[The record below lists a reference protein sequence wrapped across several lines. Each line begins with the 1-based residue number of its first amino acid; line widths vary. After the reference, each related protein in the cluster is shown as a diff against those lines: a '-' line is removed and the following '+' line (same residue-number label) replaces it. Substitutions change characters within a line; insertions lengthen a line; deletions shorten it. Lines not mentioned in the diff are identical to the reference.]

1 LKYLHEFELFEKEQ
15 RLDQSTIWSVK
26 WWSLCRYSAS
36 QFINDG
42 LNPAQPSQSAQR
54 PKKRDLIYRCFL
66 FITRLMMR
74 SSAQKAI
81 IFLAHPRLKN
91 DGELTDIYTDSVLSE
106 LPKNYSL
113 LQLEPVRNSDESKR
127 LSEPFRIPL
136 DFIYILSAIIYIIVD
151 NVLTI
156 IGEKRRVI
164 GKLSDGLFNSHFTD
178 LNGTSF
184 AGFAYSRILKFKI
197 HRWLYAILF
206 RHTKASS
213 LILSVSAGNEA
224 IISAASLCGLKVIEL
239 QHGTPVR
246 GKLNYDYS
254 SGINKEYA
262 VDYFF
267 GYGGF
272 FSRDLEVL
280 PRKIQRVA
288 LGNPYLQ
295 KKIEISSARKVNAE
309 LPHILFI
316 SQFPIDNAMASWIKS
331 NSRLLQRFNCHVA
344 LHPSYI
350 NQRVNPYIDIDFLAL
365 LPASPNALFDELAQS
380 DIVIGGFSTALYE
393 AYDFGNAVIVL
404 KELSRGMVSRA
415 VDEKYFYEISTFAS
429 GNELEKLFRKLES
442 GKSRGAKKQLFDFYE
457 TGQFKKL
464 LEDILDE

>member
-1 LKYLHEFELFEKEQ
+1 MKYLREFELFEKEQ
-15 RLDQSTIWSVK
+15 RLDQSMIWSVK

-42 LNPAQPSQSAQR
+42 LNPAQPPQSAQR
-54 PKKRDLIYRCFL
+54 PKKRDLIHRCFL

-74 SSAQKAI
+74 SSTQKTI

-91 DGELTDIYTDSVLSE
+91 DGDLTDIYTDSVLSE
-106 LPKNYSL
+106 LPESDDL
-113 LQLEPVRNSDESKR
+113 LQLEPVRHSNESKR

-136 DFIYILSAIIYIIVD
+136 DLIYILSTIIYIVVD
-151 NVLTI
+151 NFLMM

-164 GKLSDGLFNSHFTD
+164 DKLSDDLSNDQFMD
-178 LNGTSF
+178 LNGTGF
-184 AGFAYSRILKFKI
+184 ASFAYSRLLKFKI
-197 HRWLYAILF
+197 HRWFYTILF
-206 RHTKASS
+206 RYTKASA
-213 LILSVSAGNEA
+213 LILSVSSGNEA
-224 IISAASLCGLKVIEL
+224 IISGASLCGLKVIEL

-272 FSRDLEVL
+272 FSHDLDIL
-280 PRKIQRVA
+280 PRKIQRVT

-295 KKIEISSARKVNAE
+295 KKIEIASTRKDKAE
-309 LPHILFI
+309 LSNILFI
-316 SQFPIDNAMASWIKS
+316 SQYPIDKSMASWIKS
-331 NSRLLQRFNCHVA
+331 NSRILQRFNCHIA

-350 NQRVNPYIDIDFLAL
+350 NQRVNPYKDIDFLTL
-365 LPASPNALFDELAQS
+365 LPEKPNALFDELARS

-393 AYDFGNAVIVL
+393 AYAFGNSVIVL

-415 VDEKYFYEISTFAS
+415 VDEKYFYEVSTLAS
-429 GNELEKLFRKLES
+429 SKELEKLIGKLES
-442 GKSRGAKKQLFDFYE
+442 ECSRGKKKQLFDIYE
-457 TGQFKKL
+457 TGQFAKL
-464 LEDILDE
+464 LGAILNE